1 MTYPVPVRE
10 ERKRRGEREEEEE
23 RKGEEEENWERLSPW
38 MNFNSLLLQKKNP
51 TMTPTERTSEES
63 TFLFMYFSFCKCMKF
78 LLFLNFNN
86 LVILL

>member
-38 MNFNSLLLQKKNP
+38 MINAKNIF
-51 TMTPTERTSEES
+51 TNEVSF
-63 TFLFMYFSFCKCMKF
+63 FL
-78 LLFLNFNN
+78 
-86 LVILL
+86 

>member
-38 MNFNSLLLQKKNP
+38 MRPNFVLEIFLIDSKESHKNKFSKEKKKKGR
-51 TMTPTERTSEES
+51 EA
-63 TFLFMYFSFCKCMKF
+63 
-78 LLFLNFNN
+78 
-86 LVILL
+86 